1 MQNVVTRWTAPALLI
16 AAASFAPRVVT
27 AQDAPVTI
35 EAVAVSLGGPT
46 MRSGTAQ
53 VTLRIDRWSTDAD
66 LAKLKDAVV
75 EKGDD
80 ALLSALQHAKPVG
93 NLSTNGGLGWD
104 IHYAQRVALP
114 GGGWKI
120 SFATDRP
127 MSFGERVNSTRS
139 RDYEYLLGEVRV
151 GADGKGDGKLV
162 PRASVMYDAENN
174 TLSIENYDSVPV
186 RLSNVRLTTN
196 KRASTGQAPSGR

>member
-1 MQNVVTRWTAPALLI
+1 MQNVVTGWMAPALLI

-35 EAVAVSLGGPT
+35 DAVAVSLGGPT

-80 ALLSALQHAKPVG
+80 ALLGALQHTKPVG
-93 NLSTNGGLGWD
+93 SLSTNGGLGWD
-104 IHYAQRVALP
+104 IHFAQRVALP

-120 SFATDRP
+120 AFATDRP
-127 MSFGERVNSTRS
+127 MSFGERINGTRS
-139 RDYEYLLGEVRV
+139 RDYEFLLGEVRV
-151 GADGKGDGKLV
+151 GTDGRGEGKLV
-162 PRASVMYDAENN
+162 PRASVMYDAEND
-174 TLSIENYDSVPV
+174 TLTIENYDSVPV

-196 KRASTGQAPSGR
+196 KQASSTR

>member
-1 MQNVVTRWTAPALLI
+1 MLLV
-16 AAASFAPRVVT
+16 AAVSLSPRLVA
-27 AQDAPVTI
+27 AQDGPVTI

-80 ALLSALQHAKPVG
+80 ALLSALQRTKPVG
-93 NLSTNGGLGWD
+93 TLSTNGGLGWD

-114 GGGWKI
+114 GGGWRI
-120 SFATDRP
+120 AFATDRP
-127 MSFGERVNSTRS
+127 MGFGERVSGTRS
-139 RDYEYLLGEVRV
+139 RDYEYLLGEIRV
-151 GADGKGDGKLV
+151 GADGKGEGKLV
-162 PRASVMYDAENN
+162 PRASVMYDTENE
-174 TLSIENYDSVPV
+174 TLTIENYDSVPV
-186 RLSNVRLTTN
+186 RLSNVRLIPE
-196 KRASTGQAPSGR
+196 KQARK